1 MKRLVVILA
10 VVCILFAGVV
20 GYMTYIDQ
28 PEKEAE
34 PTAEPETTGTPEAEE
49 SAAPITVLTLDYDAL
64 YASHEPDEVVAQ
76 INGKDVRWD
85 EYFYWIAATAGQ
97 VENYISTMANYGLAV
112 NWDDPWSTE
121 SEQSFV
127 EYVVWSSEENL
138 KMLATVE
145 DFAAENDVQLS
156 EEILAQIDEEIQST
170 IASVCGEDAD
180 EEDFE
185 EYLKSLYMTRAI
197 YERMTRTNYLYQE
210 GYNQLY
216 GKNGELVSDE
226 AALNYLTD
234 NEYLSA
240 THILLMT
247 VDSATGEALDE
258 DTIAQQKAKAE
269 ELAAEL
275 QAITDQQELV
285 ARFAELKEQYC
296 EDTGKTLYPDGYTFT
311 PGTMVAEFEDTC
323 KALEEY
329 QVSDP
334 VLTTYGYHVI
344 MRLPLSADGIIDYS
358 SAGTPLTARSYTANA
373 EYASRMDAQYE
384 KAVFEYVPGFSINI
398 EEFLK

>member
-49 SAAPITVLTLDYDAL
+49 SAAPITVRTRDYDAL

-258 DTIAQQKAKAE
+258 DTIAQQKAKA
-269 ELAAEL
+269 
-275 QAITDQQELV
+275 
-285 ARFAELKEQYC
+285 
-296 EDTGKTLYPDGYTFT
+296 
-311 PGTMVAEFEDTC
+311 
-323 KALEEY
+323 
-329 QVSDP
+329 
-334 VLTTYGYHVI
+334 
-344 MRLPLSADGIIDYS
+344 
-358 SAGTPLTARSYTANA
+358 
-373 EYASRMDAQYE
+373 
-384 KAVFEYVPGFSINI
+384 
-398 EEFLK
+398 